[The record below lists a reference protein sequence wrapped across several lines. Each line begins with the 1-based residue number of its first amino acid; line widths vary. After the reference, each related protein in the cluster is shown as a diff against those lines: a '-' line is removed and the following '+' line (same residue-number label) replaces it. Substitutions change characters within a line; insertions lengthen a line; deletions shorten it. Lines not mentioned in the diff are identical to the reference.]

1 MTLNNRS
8 FTILYNSKEFCCY
21 NSSTPSLAAKK
32 FFSNINKSKQ
42 IKKIEFFV
50 KETTNGSKKKLYG
63 PYIGNKDKV
72 YLKNNKLIGG
82 FSQNDLHIEQT
93 NNIPFVK
100 KGDNCLFFKPKIL
113 HDKYY
118 YQYIVCKTLFKHYE
132 FKTIIENKEQN
143 IEIMAIDMESLK
155 KLKEFIEEK
164 NVFRTLKNIIDYV
177 IDIKNKSVK
186 NFEDKQEQRKKEDNQ
201 EEAINLDKEL
211 IKESFIQSLGENNM
225 NIVITKSD
233 IQVKKKIING
243 ITYIFFNPVSLII
256 KLNEINPTYKNGKYY
271 YKNRLKDYYYRYI
284 IYIKDNQLM
293 FKEIFLDPQTKK
305 ISIKQI
311 DINQINKE
319 NLDKLNNSSKKLI
332 NNSHVNNIY
341 KQLKRINKQNQQ
353 LTQTWRTENG
363 SQYAVT

>member
-21 NSSTPSLAAKK
+21 NSSTPSLAARK

-113 HDKYY
+113 NDKYY

-132 FKTIIENKEQN
+132 FKTFIGNKEQN
-143 IEIMAIDMESLK
+143 IEIIQIDIETLK
-155 KLKEFIEEK
+155 KLKEFIEQK

-186 NFEDKQEQRKKEDNQ
+186 NFENKELG
-201 EEAINLDKEL
+201 IKLDELL
-211 IKESFIQSLGENNM
+211 IKEAYIAESNNENNVT
-225 NIVITKSD
+225 IKLSD
-233 IQVKKKIING
+233 IKVKKLTINNV
-243 ITYIFFNPVSLII
+243 TYIYFNPEALIQQ
-256 KLNEINPTYKNGKYY
+256 NRNNYK
-271 YKNRLKDYYYRYI
+271 YYYRYI
-284 IYIKDNQLM
+284 VYVKDNQLM
-293 FKEIFLDPQTKK
+293 FKEIFKNNETSQLN
-305 ISIKQI
+305 IKQI
-311 DINQINKE
+311 NISNISKNDLDYFTKYSKNFIKNSNK
-319 NLDKLNNSSKKLI
+319 
-332 NNSHVNNIY
+332 NSHVINIY
-341 KQLKRINKQNQQ
+341 KQLKMINQQTQHTQQNQQ
-353 LTQTWRTENG
+353 RWKKNG
-363 SQYAVT
+363 IEYAIT